1 MIEKITGQSGN
12 KNIPD
17 EFDLRKN
24 MGAII
29 DKRYIIIVITFI
41 FVFIGL
47 LYAFL
52 SSPVYH
58 ADALVQVD
66 PSGEIDMMS
75 NISQL
80 LPAKSPVSATEMQL
94 ITSRAILG
102 ETVTQLNLDT
112 EVRFTSFP
120 IIGEAIRRY
129 SQPGVPRISVDI
141 FEPRGGVIGDSYTL
155 EILSN
160 AEYQITSPSGAT
172 VSGMAGKILDT
183 PEFRIEV
190 NEINALKGDKFSVT
204 KVEVL
209 KVIEELRAN
218 VNVIDQGKDT
228 GILTISYNGRDRKQ
242 IKNILQTIIDCYA
255 LQSIHRKAEEA
266 EKSLG
271 FIKSQLPL
279 VKNNLGIAETKL
291 NAFRSRNNSVDL
303 PMEAKSTLDSMVQLD
318 GQINQLILKETEISK
333 LYTTQ
338 HPAYLALIEKIQVL
352 KDEKKNLNEKVST
365 LPLMQQEVVR
375 LTRDVQSGQLIYMQL
390 LNKQQE
396 LKISQASTIGSVRI
410 IDRAVTGLKP
420 VKPNKALAIFIFA
433 CLGLISS
440 VGFILAKVSLQQ
452 GIDSAEILE
461 DIGLNVVSN
470 VPLSEWRNNHYS
482 NSMRDT
488 RPVSL
493 LALEKTS
500 DIAIE
505 ALRNLRTSLYFS
517 MMEAGSNVL
526 MISGATPEVGK
537 TFISSNLAVVV
548 SQGEKRVLY
557 IDCDMRKGYAHRIF
571 DIKNVGLT
579 EAITGSITYQEAV
592 QSTKIPRLDIITR
605 GKLSKNPS
613 ELLLRKQYHDLIHWA
628 SDNYDFVILD
638 APPALAVSDA
648 VIIGRY
654 AGISMLVAKFEQST
668 VREIESAIRVFN
680 RNNIDINGVILNAV
694 VNKPSGFYNYGKKEI
709 YEYHSP
715 ET

>member
-1 MIEKITGQSGN
+1 MIGKMTGQSGN
-12 KNIPD
+12 KCIPD

-29 DKRYIIIVITFI
+29 DKRYIIIVITFV

-52 SSPVYH
+52 SSPVYR

-66 PSGEIDMMS
+66 HSGEIDMMS

-94 ITSRAILG
+94 VTSRAILG
-102 ETVTQLNLDT
+102 ETVAKLNLDT
-112 EVRFTSFP
+112 EVRFISFP

-129 SQPGVPRISVDI
+129 SQPGLPRIAVDI
-141 FEPRGGVIGDSYTL
+141 FEPRRGVIGGSYTL
-155 EILSN
+155 EILSD
-160 AEYQITSPSGAT
+160 AEYQITSPSGTT
-172 VSGMAGKILDT
+172 VSGMAGKILET

-190 NEINALKGDKFSVT
+190 NEIHALKGDKFSVT
-204 KVEVL
+204 KVETL

-228 GILTISYNGRDRKQ
+228 GILTISYNGKDRKQ

-255 LQSIHRKAEEA
+255 RQSIHRKAEEA
-266 EKSLG
+266 EKSLE
-271 FIKSQLPL
+271 FIKSQLPQ
-279 VKNNLGIAETKL
+279 VKNNLGNAETKL

-365 LPLMQQEVVR
+365 LPLTQQEVVR
-375 LTRDVQSGQLIYMQL
+375 LTRDVQSGQLVYMQL

-410 IDRAVTGLKP
+410 IDSAVTGLKP
-420 VKPNKALAIFIFA
+420 VKPDKVLIIFIFA

-440 VGFILAKVSLQQ
+440 VGFILAQVSLQQ

-470 VPLSEWRNNHYS
+470 VPLSEWRNDHYS
-482 NSMRDT
+482 HSMSDT

-493 LALEKTS
+493 LALEKAS

-517 MMEAGSNVL
+517 MMEARSNVL

-548 SQGEKRVLY
+548 SQADKRVLY

-571 DIKNVGLT
+571 DVKNVGLT
-579 EAITGSITYQEAV
+579 DAITGSITCQEAV
-592 QSTKIPRLDIITR
+592 QSTKIPGLDIITR
-605 GKLSKNPS
+605 GKWSKNPS

-638 APPALAVSDA
+638 APPVLAVSDA

>member
-1 MIEKITGQSGN
+1 MIGKMTGQSGN
-12 KNIPD
+12 KCIPD

-41 FVFIGL
+41 FVFVGL

-66 PSGEIDMMS
+66 HSGEIDMMS

-94 ITSRAILG
+94 VTSRAILG
-102 ETVTQLNLDT
+102 ETVAKLNLDT
-112 EVRFTSFP
+112 EVRFISFP

-129 SQPGVPRISVDI
+129 SQPGVPRIAVDI
-141 FEPRGGVIGDSYTL
+141 FEPRRDVIGGSYTL
-155 EILSN
+155 EILSD
-160 AEYQITSPSGAT
+160 AEYQITSPSGTT
-172 VSGMAGKILDT
+172 VSGMAGKILET

-190 NEINALKGDKFSVT
+190 NEIHALKGDKFSVT
-204 KVEVL
+204 KVETL

-255 LQSIHRKAEEA
+255 RQSIHRKAEEA
-266 EKSLG
+266 EKSLE
-271 FIKSQLPL
+271 FIKSQLPQ

-365 LPLMQQEVVR
+365 LPLTQQEVVR
-375 LTRDVQSGQLIYMQL
+375 LTRDVQSGQLVYMQL

-410 IDRAVTGLKP
+410 IDSAVTGLKP
-420 VKPNKALAIFIFA
+420 VKPDKVLVIFIFA

-440 VGFILAKVSLQQ
+440 IGFILAQVSLQQ

-482 NSMRDT
+482 HSMSDT

-493 LALEKTS
+493 LALEKAS

-517 MMEAGSNVL
+517 MMEARSNVL

-548 SQGEKRVLY
+548 SQADKRVLY

-579 EAITGSITYQEAV
+579 DAITGSITCQEAV
-592 QSTKIPRLDIITR
+592 QSTKIPGLDIITR
-605 GKLSKNPS
+605 GKWSKNPS

-638 APPALAVSDA
+638 APPVLAVSDA

>member
-1 MIEKITGQSGN
+1 MIGKMTGQSGN
-12 KNIPD
+12 KCIPD

-66 PSGEIDMMS
+66 HSGEIDMMS

-94 ITSRAILG
+94 VTSRAILG
-102 ETVTQLNLDT
+102 ETVAKLNLDT
-112 EVRFTSFP
+112 EVRFISFP

-129 SQPGVPRISVDI
+129 SQPGVPRIAVDI
-141 FEPRGGVIGDSYTL
+141 FEPRRGVIGGSYTL
-155 EILSN
+155 EILN
-160 AEYQITSPSGAT
+160 DAEYQITSPSGTT
-172 VSGMAGKILDT
+172 VSGTAGKMLET

-190 NEINALKGDKFSVT
+190 NEIHALKGDKFSVT
-204 KVEVL
+204 KVETL

-242 IKNILQTIIDCYA
+242 IKSILQTIIDCYA
-255 LQSIHRKAEEA
+255 RQSIHRKAEEA

-271 FIKSQLPL
+271 FIKSQLPQ

-365 LPLMQQEVVR
+365 LPLTQQEVVR
-375 LTRDVQSGQLIYMQL
+375 LTRDVQSGQLVYMQL

-410 IDRAVTGLKP
+410 IDSAVTGLKP
-420 VKPNKALAIFIFA
+420 VKPDKVLVIFIFA

-440 VGFILAKVSLQQ
+440 VGFILAQVSLQQ

-482 NSMRDT
+482 HSMSDT

-493 LALEKTS
+493 LALEKAS

-517 MMEAGSNVL
+517 MMEARSNVL

-548 SQGEKRVLY
+548 SQADKRVLY

-579 EAITGSITYQEAV
+579 DAITGSITCQEAV
-592 QSTKIPRLDIITR
+592 QSTKIPGLDIITR
-605 GKLSKNPS
+605 GKWSKNPS
-613 ELLLRKQYHDLIHWA
+613 ELLLLKQYHDLIHWA

-638 APPALAVSDA
+638 APPVLAVSDA

>member
-1 MIEKITGQSGN
+1 MIGKMTGQSGN
-12 KNIPD
+12 KCIPD

-66 PSGEIDMMS
+66 HSGEIDMMS

-94 ITSRAILG
+94 VTSRAILG
-102 ETVTQLNLDT
+102 ETVAKLNLDT
-112 EVRFTSFP
+112 EVRFISFP

-129 SQPGVPRISVDI
+129 SQPGVPRIAVDI
-141 FEPRGGVIGDSYTL
+141 FEPRRGVIGGSYTL
-155 EILSN
+155 EILN
-160 AEYQITSPSGAT
+160 DAEYQITSPSGTT
-172 VSGMAGKILDT
+172 VSGTAGKMLET

-190 NEINALKGDKFSVT
+190 NEIHALKGDKFSVT
-204 KVEVL
+204 KVETL

-242 IKNILQTIIDCYA
+242 IKSILQTIIDCYA
-255 LQSIHRKAEEA
+255 RQSIHRKAEEA

-271 FIKSQLPL
+271 FIKSQLPQ

-365 LPLMQQEVVR
+365 LPLTQQEVVR
-375 LTRDVQSGQLIYMQL
+375 LTRDVQSGQLVYMQL

-410 IDRAVTGLKP
+410 IDSAVTGLKP
-420 VKPNKALAIFIFA
+420 VKPDKVLVIFIFA

-440 VGFILAKVSLQQ
+440 VGFILAQVSLQQ

-482 NSMRDT
+482 HSMSDT

-493 LALEKTS
+493 LALEKAS

-517 MMEAGSNVL
+517 MMEARSNVL

-548 SQGEKRVLY
+548 SQADKRVLY

-579 EAITGSITYQEAV
+579 DAITGSITCQEAV
-592 QSTKIPRLDIITR
+592 QSTKIPGLDIITR
-605 GKLSKNPS
+605 GKWSKKPS

-638 APPALAVSDA
+638 APPVLAVSDA